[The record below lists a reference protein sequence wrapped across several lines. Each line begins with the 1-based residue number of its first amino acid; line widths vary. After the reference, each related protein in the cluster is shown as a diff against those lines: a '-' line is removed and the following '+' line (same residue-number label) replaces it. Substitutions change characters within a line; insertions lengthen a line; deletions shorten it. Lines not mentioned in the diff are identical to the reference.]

1 MVKSGG
7 GSMGGISDMLP
18 GATEIRAQLEELR
31 RLHSAF
37 LKRNLVIGQDGADVT
52 QRETARLGATIR
64 ELETALGF
72 RITGIR
78 H

>member
-18 GATEIRAQLEELR
+18 GATEIRAQLEELH

-37 LKRNLVIGQDGADVT
+37 LRRDLVVGQGGTDVT
-52 QRETARLGATIR
+52 QRETARLGAIILA
-64 ELETALGF
+64 LEKALGF
-72 RITGIR
+72 RITGR
-78 H
+78 R